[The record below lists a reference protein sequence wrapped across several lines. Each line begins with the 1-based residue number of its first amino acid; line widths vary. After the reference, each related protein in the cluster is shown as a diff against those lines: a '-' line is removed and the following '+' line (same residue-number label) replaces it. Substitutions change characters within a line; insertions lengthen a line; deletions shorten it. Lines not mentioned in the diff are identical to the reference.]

1 MFIILG
7 LGNPGLEYESTRHN
21 LGFMVVDALAQKYD
35 VKFSESIRNCVYG
48 DGKINGIPVRI
59 GKPMTYMN
67 ESGIA
72 AKAILSVSKLTPNR
86 LIVAHDEIDFI
97 FGKIKVKH
105 KGGDAGQRGIR
116 SIIYRLNDDQFSRI
130 RVGVGR
136 PEGNRDIVDYLLSS
150 FEKDE
155 WPEVKI
161 IIERAVETIET
172 TLEDL
177 NRKINNSEEE
187 KEC

>member
-21 LGFMVVDALAQKYD
+21 LGFMVIDALAEKHNI
-35 VKFSESIRNCVYG
+35 KLSESVGNCVYG
-48 DGKINGIPVRI
+48 DGEIKSIPVRI

-67 ESGIA
+67 ESGVA
-72 AKAILSVSKLTPNR
+72 AKAILSVSGLSSNR
-86 LIVAHDEIDFI
+86 LIVAHDEIDLI
-97 FGKIKVKH
+97 LGKIKVKH

-116 SIIYRLNDDQFSRI
+116 SIIYRLKDDHFSRI

-136 PEGNRDIVDYLLSS
+136 PEGSRDIVDYLLSP

-155 WPEVKI
+155 WPEVRI
-161 IIERAVETIET
+161 ITEQAVETIET

-177 NRKINNSEEE
+177 NRKINNSEE
-187 KEC
+187 KEEC

>member
-21 LGFMVVDALAQKYD
+21 LGFMVVDLLTEKYNIN
-35 VKFSESIRNCVYG
+35 FSETIRNCVFG
-48 DGKINGIPVRI
+48 DGEINNVPVRI

-72 AKAILSVSKLTPNR
+72 AKTILSISELSPNS
-86 LIVAHDEIDFI
+86 LIVAHDEIDLI

-116 SIIYRLNDDQFSRI
+116 SIIHRLNDDRFTRI

-136 PEGNRDIVDYLLSS
+136 PEDNRDIVDYLLSP

-161 IIERAVETIET
+161 IVERAVETIET

-187 KEC
+187 EEC

>member
-7 LGNPGLEYESTRHN
+7 LGNPGLEYEDTRHN
-21 LGFMVVDALAQKYD
+21 LGFMVVDSLAQKYNIR
-35 VKFSESIRNCVYG
+35 FTESIWSCVYG
-48 DGKINGIPVRI
+48 DGEIKNVPVRI

-67 ESGIA
+67 ESGMA
-72 AKAILSVSKLTPNR
+72 AKAILSFTGKSPNH
-86 LIVAHDEIDFI
+86 LIVAHDEIDLL

-116 SIIYRLNDDQFSRI
+116 SIINHLDDNRFTRI

-136 PEGNRDIVDYLLSS
+136 PEGNRDVVDYLLSP
-150 FEKDE
+150 FEKKK
-155 WPEVKI
+155 WPEVENI
-161 IIERAVETIET
+161 LERAVESIET

>member
-21 LGFMVVDALAQKYD
+21 LGFMVVDALAEKFNIR
-35 VKFSESIRNCVYG
+35 FSESVGNCFYG
-48 DGKINGIPVRI
+48 DGKVKGIPVRI

-67 ESGIA
+67 ESGVS
-72 AKAILSVSKLTPNR
+72 AKAMLSISGLPSNR
-86 LIVAHDEIDFI
+86 LIVAHDEIDLV

-116 SIIYRLNDDQFSRI
+116 SIIYRLKDDKFSRI

-136 PEGNRDIVDYLLSS
+136 PEGSRDIVDYLLSP

-161 IIERAVETIET
+161 ITERAVETIET

-187 KEC
+187 EEC